1 MYSSTQQVDDMW
13 DDYFAA
19 GDAIRER
26 YAAELAD
33 LKADDLAQEAHD
45 EYMNRVWES
54 GFGSD
59 WFAYEEY
66 WKRLDKYAQ
75 DHYPEERNGTENE

>member
-1 MYSSTQQVDDMW
+1 MFDSWERREEAW

-26 YAAELAD
+26 YASELED
-33 LKADDLAQEAHD
+33 LRADDRQQEAEQ
-45 EYMNRVWES
+45 EYMNRVWYA
-54 GFGSD
+54 GFGTD

-66 WKRLDKYAQ
+66 WKRLEKY
-75 DHYPEERNGTENE
+75 YEEHEKELEK